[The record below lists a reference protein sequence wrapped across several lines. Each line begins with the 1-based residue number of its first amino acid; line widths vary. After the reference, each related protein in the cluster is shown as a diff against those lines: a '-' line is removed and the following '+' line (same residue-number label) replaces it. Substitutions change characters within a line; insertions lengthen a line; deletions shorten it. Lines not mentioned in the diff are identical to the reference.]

1 MVNPYSEEER
11 QQAMIAACYS
21 ATRKHFAH
29 LPLRYVI
36 NPPVDMLDAALARQ
50 IAIVIL
56 IDEFGIPRRRI
67 GTILGLARSTILSA
81 CRTVDYRR
89 EDAAFDKIFQRIVAR
104 AKDNFMRDLRE
115 AA

>member
-21 ATRKHFAH
+21 ATRKHFSH

-36 NPPVDMLDAALARQ
+36 TPPVDMLDAHLARQ

-67 GTILGLARSTILSA
+67 GVILGLARSTILSA

-89 EDAAFDKIFQRIVAR
+89 EDGAFDRVFQRIAAR
-104 AKDNFMRDLRE
+104 AKDGFMRDMRE